1 MRRFPRLVA
10 SSSGDIPKVIY
21 VLANLSSG
29 EGGTSSTL
37 ETVTPKAGAGSD
49 VTVADTATPPVI
61 KERLY
66 DLGVEDP
73 CATAPITVAGSM
85 VAAERVSGVCLV
97 EYMGMY
103 PTQCHQCN
111 GNHCCNNGSLFIKI
125 GH

>member
-10 SSSGDIPKVIY
+10 SSSGDIPKLNI
-21 VLANLSSG
+21 LANLSSG

-49 VTVADTATPPVI
+49 VTVADTATPPVR
-61 KERLY
+61 KERLN

-85 VAAERVSGVCLV
+85 VAAERVSGVHH
-97 EYMGMY
+97 
-103 PTQCHQCN
+103 TRSHQCTVS
-111 GNHCCNNGSLFIKI
+111 HLSCCPASLTVE
-125 GH
+125 